1 MNLKIGEN
9 IAKYRKEMK
18 WTQTRLA
25 NELGVSFQAVSK
37 WENNLACPEVSLIP
51 LIASCL
57 NISCDTLL
65 GHHPAVPA
73 LNTYESQYQS
83 PEYYW
88 GTQPTSLSMKV
99 LTHLPPF
106 SNPTVLDLGCREGQ
120 NVLFFARNG
129 YRATGIEISGSGVKK
144 GQELARHWNVQAE
157 FIHAS
162 IADYHLVQ
170 DFDVVFCDD
179 VLHLV
184 SRDISQTLIEEC
196 KIHTKPGGI
205 HVFNVPVRKPFITE
219 QKRGQ
224 RIYPWLSGELFTLYS
239 DWRILECC
247 ETEPIIVNKSLRPHI
262 YNYIVAQKV

>member
-9 IAKYRKEMK
+9 ISKYRREKK
-18 WTQTRLA
+18 WTQVRLA

-37 WENNLACPEVSLIP
+37 WENNLACPEAPLIP

-65 GHHPAVPA
+65 GYHPAVQA
-73 LNTYESQYQS
+73 LNIYEDLYQL

-99 LTHLPPF
+99 LTYLPPF

-129 YRATGIEISGSGVKK
+129 YRVTGIEISDSGVKK
-144 GQELARHWNVQAE
+144 GQALARHWNVQAE

-162 IADYHLVQ
+162 IADYHPSQ
-170 DFDVVFCDD
+170 NFDVVFCDD

-184 SRDISQTLIEEC
+184 SRDISRPLIEEC
-196 KIHTKPGGI
+196 KVHTKTGGI
-205 HVFNVPVRKPFITE
+205 HVFNVPVKKPFIAE
-219 QKRGQ
+219 QQ
-224 RIYPWLSGELFTLYS
+224 RSQRRYPWLSGELFTLYS